1 MSTVTE
7 QSTQK
12 FIQLKNWRIRYHEAG
27 KGHPLILLHGSGP
40 GATGWSNFGANIEVL
55 SRKYRVIA
63 IDFPGW
69 GLSDAFDPATAAPR
83 FNVNADVVISLM
95 DALKIEKAAIIGNS
109 MGGIASQMLTASH
122 PSRVSHCITM
132 GAPAPGGPHVFYQPV
147 GLTEGLKILFGT
159 YRAPTTENFRKLV
172 EIMVFDSSFA
182 TDALIEQRTRNA
194 TANEQHLTN
203 FVKGLASMH
212 IDAVGRDELV
222 HALEKSTAPA
232 LIIHGRD
239 DRVVPVEHSLRTA
252 ALMPNATLVVL
263 NHCGHWAQVEHAAK
277 FNGLVDGFVQATLQ

>member
-12 FIQLKNWRIRYHEAG
+12 FVQLKNWRVRYHDAG
-27 KGHPLILLHGSGP
+27 EGHPLILLHGSGP

-55 SRKYRVIA
+55 SRKHRVIA
-63 IDFPGW
+63 LDFPGW
-69 GLSDAFDPATAAPR
+69 GLSDAFDPDTAPR
-83 FNVNADVVISLM
+83 FKVNADVVISLM
-95 DALKIEKAAIIGNS
+95 DALKIERAAIIGNS
-109 MGGIASQMLTASH
+109 MGGIASQMLTATH
-122 PSRVSHCITM
+122 PNRVSHCITM

-159 YRAPTTENFRKLV
+159 YRAPTNENFRKLV

-194 TANEQHLTN
+194 TANEQHLKN
-203 FVKGLASMH
+203 FVKGLATMH
-212 IDAVGRDELV
+212 IDAVGRDDLV
-222 HALEKSTAPA
+222 HALEKSTVPA

-252 ALMPNATLVVL
+252 ALMPNATLVVF

-277 FNGLVDGFVQATLQ
+277 FNGLVDGFVRATLQ